1 MNVRLDIARWI
12 NNGTHILSNISYLKM
27 EKLKYNNTSL
37 LYFLLSGVQTVL
49 LQPQSH
55 VRVKQNAKIEAGVV
69 VFIRC
74 LVVM

>member
-12 NNGTHILSNISYLKM
+12 NNDTHILSNISYLKM

>member
-1 MNVRLDIARWI
+1 MFDIARWR
-12 NNGTHILSNISYLKM
+12 NNGTHILRNISYLKM